1 MRQFRS
7 MLILLIVVAVGSA
20 GCAGQNKGNQHPN
33 SLGPSEIPS
42 QEDSV
47 SSKWKLSD
55 GTYLLEVVSVGRRR
69 YYEVYDPVKQE
80 TNVIVGDASDSVMRS
95 LTAEKLE
102 FLSRSRIP
110 APVTVFPYLLVYDIK
125 TRIVKE
131 QDIFMDIT
139 QPVEFGKTGPDAN
152 EYLTL
157 DSVDTSP
164 NCLVLQFKEAGPF
177 PATPKTLT
185 RFIGES
191 GQFVVDF
198 PKLRADPQCIGPLR
212 DVSPDNP
219 LIKAVMIKAGD
230 RGTTMQ
236 VALKQF
242 KGVTYNIKEDHRST
256 TWTLTLQFSTTR
268 PANYR

>member
-7 MLILLIVVAVGSA
+7 MLLLLIVVAVGSA

-55 GTYLLEVVSVGRRR
+55 GTYLLEIVSVGRRR

-80 TNVIVGDASDSVMRS
+80 TNVIIGDASDPAMRS
-95 LTAEKLE
+95 LTAEKVE

-131 QDIFMDIT
+131 HEVLMDIT
-139 QPVEFGKTGPDAN
+139 QPVEFGKTG

-157 DSVDTSP
+157 ESADSSP
-164 NCLVLQFKEAGPF
+164 NSLVLRFKQTGPF
-177 PATPKTLT
+177 VVMPKTLT
-185 RFIGES
+185 RLIGES

-198 PKLRADPQCIGPLR
+198 PKLRADPRCIGLLR
-212 DVSPDNP
+212 DVSPGNP
-219 LIKAVMIKAGD
+219 LIKAVTIQQSE
-230 RGTTMQ
+230 RGTTIQ
-236 VALKQF
+236 IALKQVQD
-242 KGVTYNIKEDHRST
+242 VTYNIKEAYDPELK
-256 TWTLTLQFSTTR
+256 LTLRFSTTS
-268 PANYR
+268 PPNYP